1 MTVADITNLV
11 KEPRTDAYSAAGT
24 RAKSWWTN
32 TTPAELT
39 LYGYRDPRGNPLRGL
54 QVGQNS
60 EALQTDIEGVEPGDT
75 VRLYLQIRTGKLH
88 AGLYRDRLAE
98 PEPGDHMVDTEET
111 GTITADL
118 TVPEGDGLLWLKLWG
133 LPSAAV
139 EGTRLSKVEPGAED
153 DGLGIF
159 DGYTEDTEER
169 AYQWDGDPNEST
181 STAVDL
187 LAEPEPEPG
196 EPEPGEPGDGYTG
209 DSLVPQVLQFAGI
222 KQTDERVAMVT
233 LHVDAVTA
241 YVYGYTRGRGFIP
254 EPGTGVL
261 VPRRDVERVIVSAA
275 ARLAVNPRQM
285 NYYTT
290 GDYSERPAVLAGW
303 TLLERAVLNNYRVRW
318 A

>member
-1 MTVADITNLV
+1 MADITNLV
-11 KEPRTDAYSAAGT
+11 KEPRTDFYTVGGT

-39 LYGYRDPRGNPLRGL
+39 LYGYRDPRGTPLRGL

-60 EALQTDIEGVEPGDT
+60 EAIQTDIEGVEPGDT
-75 VRLYLQIRTGKLH
+75 LRLYLQVRSGALH

-98 PEPGDHMVDTEET
+98 PVAGDHGADISET
-111 GTITADL
+111 GLVQVDL
-118 TVPEGDGLLWLKLWG
+118 IAPEGDGLVWLKLWG
-133 LPSAAV
+133 MTSAAV

-159 DGYTEDTEER
+159 DGNTEDTEER
-169 AYQWDGDPNEST
+169 GYQWNGDINEST

-187 LAEPEPEPG
+187 LAVPEEPEEPEEPG
-196 EPEPGEPGDGYTG
+196 YPGDGGTV
-209 DSLVPQVLQFAGI
+209 DSLVPKVLQFAGI
-222 KQTDERVAMVT
+222 KSTEERVAMVT

-254 EPGTGVL
+254 EPGAAVL
-261 VPRRDVERVIVSAA
+261 VPRKDVESVIIAAA
-275 ARLAVNPRQM
+275 ARLAANPRQM
-285 NYYTT
+285 TYYTT